1 MATRFTPKRA
11 SELKRGDV
19 LALSGTRIMRNTA
32 CGIHPGGAWL
42 ELSEE
47 YARFTECFPGNHQ
60 FVTQERV

>member
-19 LALSGTRIMRNTA
+19 LYPSDERVMRNTA
-32 CGIHPGGAWL
+32 CDVHPGGAWVDFG
-42 ELSEE
+42 
-47 YARFTECFPGNHQ
+47 RFTECFEGDYR